1 MNALKIIMSLT
12 LLYYSF
18 LISYALC
25 TLLTPKKQFRHPRSL
40 CFFLMALNLPII
52 WLYDIVISISIPL
65 CVFFCILIFT
75 EPWRIRIASATISYL
90 VLVLVE
96 GFAVNISSVLLTLI
110 TGDLVMISKETQS
123 VPFRLFTYLCLAM
136 TGLLFMKFIV
146 SVIKQHFIMSRP
158 RVLISLGLPLLL
170 VNLSPYPLF
179 LFKDSRYYFAVVF
192 LLICCY
198 TLMYI
203 PLSWGIREF
212 RHQELQKSQREQQYQ
227 LMQQQLSCAQELEK
241 EYQEIRKWNHDIS
254 NHFIS
259 LSYFME
265 SGKYE
270 EAKEYLSR
278 LIQQAE
284 S

>member
-1 MNALKIIMSLT
+1 
-12 LLYYSF
+12 
-18 LISYALC
+18 
-25 TLLTPKKQFRHPRSL
+25 
-40 CFFLMALNLPII
+40 
-52 WLYDIVISISIPL
+52 
-65 CVFFCILIFT
+65 
-75 EPWRIRIASATISYL
+75 
-90 VLVLVE
+90 
-96 GFAVNISSVLLTLI
+96 
-110 TGDLVMISKETQS
+110 
-123 VPFRLFTYLCLAM
+123 
-136 TGLLFMKFIV
+136 
-146 SVIKQHFIMSRP
+146 MSRP
-158 RVLISLGLPLLL
+158 RVLIFLGLPLLL
-170 VNLSPYPLF
+170 INLSPYSLF
-179 LFKDSRYYFAVVF
+179 LFKDSRYYFAVV
-192 LLICCY
+192 LLLECFYI
-198 TLMYI
+198 LMYI

-212 RHQELQKSQREQQYQ
+212 HLQELQKSQKEQQYQ